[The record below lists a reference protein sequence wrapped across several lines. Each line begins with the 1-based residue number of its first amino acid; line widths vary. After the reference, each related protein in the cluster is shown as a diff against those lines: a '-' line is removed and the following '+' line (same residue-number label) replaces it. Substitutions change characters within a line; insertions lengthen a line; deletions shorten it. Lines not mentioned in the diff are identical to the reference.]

1 MKRLHQVEVTW
12 MVMALWLGPLTCDAQ
27 HHPPLYF
34 ETADLVDSFD
44 QNGLLVDSVLMKH
57 RIERAEAL
65 NMAYTRNLIELQEP
79 RLLNATG
86 ADEIYRLT
94 LLRPSENPI
103 ALRVERTEENI
114 LVHAKEQ
121 HMIEENRF
129 FIDYEQ
135 IKLTEN
141 DWKTLA
147 HQIDQLEFFNLKSTL
162 PGSRIDHQTNTIW
175 ILEGCKSNQYHM
187 AQRMHDQASDL
198 RATLKTLSSLAEM
211 EIGFGGR

>member
-1 MKRLHQVEVTW
+1 MKRLHQVKVTW

-34 ETADLVDSFD
+34 ETTDLVDSFD

-57 RIERAEAL
+57 RIERAE
-65 NMAYTRNLIELQEP
+65 
-79 RLLNATG
+79 
-86 ADEIYRLT
+86 
-94 LLRPSENPI
+94 
-103 ALRVERTEENI
+103 ENI
-114 LVHAKEQ
+114 LLHAKEQ

-187 AQRMHDQASDL
+187 AQRMYDQASDL